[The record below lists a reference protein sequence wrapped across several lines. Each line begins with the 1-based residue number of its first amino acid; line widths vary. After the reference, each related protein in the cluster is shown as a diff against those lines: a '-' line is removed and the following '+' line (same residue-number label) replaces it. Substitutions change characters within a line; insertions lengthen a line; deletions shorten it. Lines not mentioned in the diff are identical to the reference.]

1 MSSIEQR
8 QATLRDLSFA
18 LRHPD
23 TWPKGFEWNY
33 SDCHKCA
40 MGLAFTMWPQQIKEP
55 TTQAMVDGF
64 GIPVTSASEIFTGAG
79 RHATGS
85 IKGVTPAIIADLI
98 DELV

>member
-23 TWPKGFEWNY
+23 TWPKDFDWNY

-40 MGLAFTMWPQQIKEP
+40 MGLSYRLWPQQIKEP

-64 GIPVTSASEIFTGAG
+64 GMNVTVASEIFTAAG
-79 RHATGS
+79 RHASS
-85 IKGVTPAIIADLI
+85 IKDVTPAIIADMI